1 MRQLI
6 EAIQRFNNDERG
18 HIEAGGP
25 SLLGAIGAIMLGIGA
40 AGDTDWVPIA
50 GGIILGVAIMGA
62 GIARHRGIDY
72 GMYARLET
80 LEKK

>member
-1 MRQLI
+1 LKRVI
-6 EAIQRFNNDERG
+6 GAIQRFNDDERG
-18 HIEAGGP
+18 HLEAGGP

-50 GGIILGVAIMGA
+50 GGVILGIAIMAA
-62 GIARHRGIDY
+62 GVARHRGIDY
-72 GMYARLET
+72 GIYARLET